1 MLCFALKMDPST
13 SGHPILTA
21 RPSQQKKSFQKPF
34 PRSVAALRRAPRSR
48 ARFPV
53 LKPSVASMCVAFIAL
68 APAGA
73 STTSQTDAANENPTR
88 SITLLVAF
96 NRDEDYS
103 RPTTPLHAW
112 RSSEDAGEVGSTCDI
127 VGARDTLGGGTWMA
141 MCRRTGRWALL
152 TNAHGTWTSSSSAS
166 PVKRGRERTYVTRGE
181 LVTNYL
187 RRDVDGGAYTMEVF
201 AKRFNYD
208 GFNLVVGDASNPGIA
223 HYVGNR
229 GLANQNTPMRLVPGK
244 VYGLANDILDAPW
257 PKVVRGKAKLEEIL
271 SELSGLTERRA
282 VEERVLRD
290 VLHAPLDAVL
300 KPTANT
306 FNTDGRAGVRV
317 SSPNQTIADR
327 DWNGDPIDVDV
338 SDDDEEDQ
346 EFTVEQIEPHESDC
360 SFVRPGELPGRPN
373 CGTRTSQVIVV
384 SADGRCTWREHHFS
398 PKKVSRRTISP
409 RIADTVVAHDRS
421 TFEFTLTRPRAA
433 SSCA

>member
-1 MLCFALKMDPST
+1 
-13 SGHPILTA
+13 
-21 RPSQQKKSFQKPF
+21 
-34 PRSVAALRRAPRSR
+34 
-48 ARFPV
+48 
-53 LKPSVASMCVAFIAL
+53 
-68 APAGA
+68 
-73 STTSQTDAANENPTR
+73 
-88 SITLLVAF
+88 
-96 NRDEDYS
+96 
-103 RPTTPLHAW
+103 
-112 RSSEDAGEVGSTCDI
+112 
-127 VGARDTLGGGTWMA
+127 
-141 MCRRTGRWALL
+141 
-152 TNAHGTWTSSSSAS
+152 
-166 PVKRGRERTYVTRGE
+166 
-181 LVTNYL
+181 
-187 RRDVDGGAYTMEVF
+187 MEVF

-290 VLHAPLDAVL
+290 VLHAPLDAAL

-306 FNTDGRAGVRV
+306 LNTDGRAGVRV
-317 SSPNQTIADR
+317 SSPNQTITDR

-421 TFEFTLTRPRAA
+421 TFEFTLNRPRAA

>member
-1 MLCFALKMDPST
+1 MTP
-13 SGHPILTA
+13 
-21 RPSQQKKSFQKPF
+21 
-34 PRSVAALRRAPRSR
+34 LRRAPRSL
-48 ARFPV
+48 ARFPE
-53 LKPSVASMCVAFIAL
+53 LNRSVTLMCVAFIAL
-68 APAGA
+68 APAEA
-73 STTSQTDAANENPTR
+73 SNASQSDAANGNPSR

-112 RSSEDAGEVGSTCDI
+112 RSSEDAREGGFACDI
-127 VGARDTLGGGTWMA
+127 VGARDDLGGGTWMA

-152 TNAHGTWTSSSSAS
+152 TNARGTSTSSASAS

-187 RRDVDGGAYTMEVF
+187 RRDVEGGAYAMEVF

-208 GFNLVVGDASNPGIA
+208 GFNLVLGDASKPGTA

-229 GLANQNTPMRLVPGK
+229 GRANENTPMRLVPGK

-271 SELSGLTERRA
+271 SELMSGFTERRGI
-282 VEERVLRD
+282 EERVLRD
-290 VLHAPLDAVL
+290 VLHAPLDAVSNASVNIIQ
-300 KPTANT
+300 TE
-306 FNTDGRAGVRV
+306 GRASARV
-317 SSPNQTIADR
+317 SSPNRTISDIPS
-327 DWNGDPIDVDV
+327 DEEVNGSPIDVDV
-338 SDDDEEDQ
+338 SNDDEEEQ
-346 EFTVEQIEPHESDC
+346 EFTVEQIEPHESEC

-384 SADGRCTWREHHFS
+384 SADGRCTWREHHFA
-398 PKKVSRRTISP
+398 PKKVLRRTISP
-409 RIADTVVAHDRS
+409 RVDDSVVAHDRS
-421 TFEFTLTRPRAA
+421 TFEFILTLSHAA